1 MAATFLSQLANPPA
15 FQSPGAVI
23 LARLARL
30 SRFGF
35 LGFMGFL
42 GFLGFVPGWERL
54 FGLSGLSGFFGF
66 FGFAGFLGAAY
77 YFECAHR
84 RGADQASAEEEQQHG

>member
-15 FQSPGAVI
+15 FQSPHAMKC
-23 LARLARL
+23 ARLARL
-30 SRFGF
+30 SRIGF
-35 LGFMGFL
+35 LGFL

-66 FGFAGFLGAAY
+66 FGFSGFLGAAY

-84 RGADQASAEEEQQHG
+84 RIADQASAEEEQQHG